1 MPTVDI
7 EHGQTTYASIHAEPL
22 ANGLF
27 QSSGAWMV
35 TPAAPVDEPR
45 EHLVAR
51 QRRVAVQL
59 GREHLD
65 PRRRRADADLGA
77 PAETSPSRM
86 PFAYGAPD
94 APVMPRKTFI
104 A

>member
-1 MPTVDI
+1 MSRESTSSRGSVASPYSSVASTSIPADDAQTPT
-7 EHGQTTYASIHAEPL
+7 S
-22 ANGLF
+22 
-27 QSSGAWMV
+27 
-35 TPAAPVDEPR
+35 
-45 EHLVAR
+45 
-51 QRRVAVQL
+51 
-59 GREHLD
+59 
-65 PRRRRADADLGA
+65 A